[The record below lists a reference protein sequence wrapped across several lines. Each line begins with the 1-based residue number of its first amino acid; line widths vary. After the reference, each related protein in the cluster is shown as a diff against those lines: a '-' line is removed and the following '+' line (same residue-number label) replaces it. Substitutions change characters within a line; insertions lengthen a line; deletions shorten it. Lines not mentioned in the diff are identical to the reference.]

1 MYGMTT
7 TLTMATTAIRRLGQT
22 ILDAWLFSRHF
33 SRAPSCSKRDLQFT
47 INMEAH
53 FNPMTMSRSYVNAE
67 GRLSRQHP
75 ILPTFSKRRILLI
88 AGTFITL
95 IVTNPANGSRFLLPD
110 YLWTRVNYNERLTR
124 SRWFP
129 SKQKSTN
136 YVVVA
141 LTKDSARITATGA
154 LHTVELCSTASD
166 DPLTRGVCTWIGDT
180 FCHGKP
186 VLDTN
191 DLPYSLTRI
200 LSISILVSIL
210 ISYCAYRP
218 IIWRIPRAPWL
229 EQALSILEQPSW
241 YDILRVNTCVYPALQ
256 SMHRMIST
264 MVYERSS
271 VNTHVVFGSMVLIV
285 AIGMIANRLAT
296 LLTNHRITGLDASIG
311 ACLSYQRTIG
321 TSFILFQYQNAYL
334 SIIHFF
340 WFTAVTY
347 LLDNRKGQFVAF
359 LTGTMLGNGFGFVQR
374 QVLVETFLIR
384 MEVAWRRFVDS
395 LRIL

>member
-1 MYGMTT
+1 MNAGAHYFPMNT
-7 TLTMATTAIRRLGQT
+7 
-22 ILDAWLFSRHF
+22 
-33 SRAPSCSKRDLQFT
+33 SRAF
-47 INMEAH
+47 
-53 FNPMTMSRSYVNAE
+53 VNAE
-67 GRLSRQHP
+67 GRLSRQP
-75 ILPTFSKRRILLI
+75 SILSTFSKRRILLL

-95 IVTNPANGSRFLLPD
+95 IVTNPANGSRSLLPD
-110 YLWTRVNYNERLTR
+110 YLWTRVNYNEKSAK

-141 LTKDSARITATGA
+141 LTRDSARITATAA
-154 LHTVELCSTASD
+154 LHTVELCSTAND

-186 VLDTN
+186 LLDAN

-200 LSISILVSIL
+200 LSISLLVSIL
-210 ISYCAYRP
+210 LSYCAYRP
-218 IIWRIPRAPWL
+218 ILWRIPGAPWL
-229 EQALSILEQPSW
+229 EQALSILEQPTW
-241 YDILRVNTCVYPALQ
+241 YDFLRVNTCVYPALQ
-256 SMHRMIST
+256 SMHRMVST

-271 VNTHVVFGSMVLIV
+271 VNTHVVFGGIVLIV
-285 AIGMIANRLAT
+285 AIGIMGNRLAT
-296 LLTNHRITGLDASIG
+296 LLTSHRITGLDASIG

-347 LLDNRKGQFVAF
+347 LLDNRMGQFVAF
-359 LTGTMLGNGFGFVQR
+359 LTGTMLGNGFGFIQR
-374 QVLVETFLIR
+374 QIIVETLLVR
-384 MEVAWRRFVDS
+384 LEVAWRRFSDS
-395 LRIL
+395 FRIV